1 MPMRKLAIIAGPL
14 SGYSLDLYRVVAK
27 ILGCAVDIIHEPL
40 PKSAGFAHEQVS
52 FDGFKTLDW
61 TRATSWELIGFVRAA
76 APDAVIIHGTRPAR
90 AVAIALAVV
99 PKRKAVLF
107 VSDTNIYDLV
117 SDRTKLLPR
126 LAAYQ
131 AFFARVDIAL
141 SLGSTNEL
149 ALRLLGARRIELLPA
164 YAIDFEALDR
174 ARAQAPPVSP
184 GESRRIVVVARLVE
198 VKNLVSAVDAISAD
212 SALRAQVTLSFVGD
226 GPLRSQLQAHAH
238 QRHVRAEFLGALP
251 RSQVGA
257 VIGHSD
263 ALLLPSTREPWGIVV
278 CEALGLGVPVI
289 ASPAVG
295 AAVSLAGCAGGVVV
309 AASPSVADLATAMR
323 DFVERSDALT
333 DAAKR
338 SAARIRQLYAL
349 PNVAMRLA
357 TLLRGLTAFGR
368 EMPRGPSPSY

>member
-27 ILGCAVDIIHEPL
+27 ILGCAVDIVHEPL

-61 TRATSWELIGFVRAA
+61 TRATSWELIRFVRAA

-90 AVAIALAVV
+90 AVALTLAAI
-99 PKRKAVLF
+99 PRKTPALF
-107 VSDTNIYDLV
+107 VSDANIYDLV
-117 SDRTKLLPR
+117 SDRTGLLPR

-131 AFFARVDIAL
+131 ALFARVDIAL
-141 SLGSTNEL
+141 SLGATNEL

-174 ARAQAPPVSP
+174 ARDQSPAVSP
-184 GESRRIVVVARLVE
+184 AESRRIVVVARLVE
-198 VKNLVSAVDAISAD
+198 VKNLISAVDAISAD

-226 GPLRSQLQAHAH
+226 GPLHSQLQAHAH

-309 AASPSVADLATAMR
+309 AAGSAVADLATAMR
-323 DFVERSDALT
+323 DFLERSDALT
-333 DAAKR
+333 DAARR
-338 SAARIRQLYAL
+338 SAAHIREIYAL
-349 PNVAMRLA
+349 PNVAMRLS
-357 TLLRGLTAFGR
+357 TLLRGLTA
-368 EMPRGPSPSY
+368 

>member
-1 MPMRKLAIIAGPL
+1 
-14 SGYSLDLYRVVAK
+14 
-27 ILGCAVDIIHEPL
+27 VDIVHEPL
-40 PKSAGFAHEQVS
+40 PKSTGFAHEQVS
-52 FDGFKTLDW
+52 FGGFNTLDW
-61 TRATSWELIGFVRAA
+61 TTATSWELLGFVRAA
-76 APDAVIIHGTRPAR
+76 LPDAVIIHGTRPAR

-99 PKRKAVLF
+99 PRKTPVLF

-117 SDRTKLLPR
+117 SDRAKLLPR

-131 AFFARVDIAL
+131 ALFTRVDIAL
-141 SLGSTNEL
+141 SLGTTNEL

-174 ARAQAPPVSP
+174 ARAQAPAVSP
-184 GESRRIVVVARLVE
+184 GESRRIVIVARLVE
-198 VKNLVSAVDAISAD
+198 VKNLASAVDAFSAD

-226 GPLRSQLQAHAH
+226 GPLRSELEARAH
-238 QRHVRAEFLGALP
+238 QRHVRAEFLGAVP

-257 VIGHSD
+257 AIGHSD

-295 AAVSLAGCAGGVVV
+295 AAVSLAGSTGAVVV
-309 AASPSVADLATAMR
+309 ADSPSAPDLATAMR

-357 TLLRGLTAFGR
+357 TLLRGLTACER
-368 EMPRGPSPSY
+368 EMPGRPGPSS